1 MNRWRITFLAIRL
14 AIWPQKNDVAGISPY
29 DVALG
34 TNPARLLSNLTA
46 TIDHTG
52 RLSLVLPGCH
62 PLAAP
67 FILFRLKREG
77 YSDARV
83 FCENGGLTIRARR

>member
-1 MNRWRITFLAIRL
+1 MNHWRTTFLAIRL
-14 AIWPQKNDVAGISPY
+14 AIWPQKNDVARISPH
-29 DVALG
+29 DI
-34 TNPARLLSNLTA
+34 ARVTEPVLLLSNLTA
-46 TIDHTG
+46 TIDPAG
-52 RLSLVLPGCH
+52 RLSLTLPGCH

-83 FCENGGLTIRARR
+83 VHENGGLTIRARR